1 MTLKLKGISMALH
14 VSDNL
19 LDVRLHG
26 LKLCMLVW
34 MKSLLRF
41 NVLVLLFS
49 TILLLTLEQRIPS

>member
-1 MTLKLKGISMALH
+1 MTLKLKSISMALH

>member
-19 LDVRLHG
+19 LNVRLHG
-26 LKLCMLVW
+26 LKLCMFIW
-34 MKSLLRF
+34 MESLLRF

-49 TILLLTLEQRIPS
+49 AILLLTLEQRIPS